1 MLNSDGT
8 EGSTRRQEQAV
19 HAHLKANDMGRVVA
33 VYSDIASA
41 YKEGAKRP
49 DFENALLDL
58 RAGRIDGIAVWK
70 IDRLV
75 RRTNQYRRV
84 LDILEESG
92 GRLFSLVEGIDTAA
106 EGASRAIT
114 NIVLSILVSLAEME
128 SENTSDRVLLMQQE
142 RARMGLVQ
150 RSSCRPFGHTD
161 DWSEVVLEEAALI
174 REAAERVL
182 KGEGI
187 RTIARDWDRRGIKT
201 LKGNPWHHATIRGVL
216 ASARLVGKREYGG
229 AVFDYGDV
237 PPILDEDTWARVR
250 DVLENRVAPN
260 PAGPKGQRL
269 LTGIV
274 LCGRCDAPLVG
285 NVNKYGKQTYQCR
298 KRGSQPNACGGVQ
311 VLAERVDERVGQEV
325 VGWLSDRRNV
335 TSLMRQHAK
344 GAELEALH
352 ARQQELNESLLVLAQ
367 ALNPPAG
374 KPRMHIDVYWAEV
387 DRIEAEREQLSRR
400 LAVTR
405 EAALL
410 AETLS
415 EEWAPETWASK
426 PVEWKRA
433 IISLVTERIEVS
445 PELRGPVGSGVFGNR
460 FDPERVKIK
469 FAA

>member
-1 MLNSDGT
+1 M
-8 EGSTRRQEQAV
+8 
-19 HAHLKANDMGRVVA
+19 
-33 VYSDIASA
+33 
-41 YKEGAKRP
+41 
-49 DFENALLDL
+49 
-58 RAGRIDGIAVWK
+58 
-70 IDRLV
+70 
-75 RRTNQYRRV
+75 
-84 LDILEESG
+84 
-92 GRLFSLVEGIDTAA
+92 
-106 EGASRAIT
+106 
-114 NIVLSILVSLAEME
+114 
-128 SENTSDRVLLMQQE
+128 
-142 RARMGLVQ
+142 
-150 RSSCRPFGHTD
+150 
-161 DWSEVVLEEAALI
+161 
-174 REAAERVL
+174 
-182 KGEGI
+182 
-187 RTIARDWDRRGIKT
+187 
-201 LKGNPWHHATIRGVL
+201 
-216 ASARLVGKREYGG
+216 
-229 AVFDYGDV
+229 
-237 PPILDEDTWARVR
+237 
-250 DVLENRVAPN
+250 
-260 PAGPKGQRL
+260 
-269 LTGIV
+269 
-274 LCGRCDAPLVG
+274 
-285 NVNKYGKQTYQCR
+285 
-298 KRGSQPNACGGVQ
+298 
-311 VLAERVDERVGQEV
+311 LAERVDERVGQEV

-415 EEWAPETWASK
+415 EEWAPETWAPK